1 MNSSHPSSGRRWR
14 WILAV
19 AIVLWPA
26 AWGFARDKNPSPP
39 PAGFY
44 IELSEDFY
52 RALNQ
57 AGNDEGGRLSN
68 RPMSEEYLH
77 QIAVSAKFMVETN
90 LQLMRQQERM
100 LQLLEEIRD
109 KSGKK

>member
-1 MNSSHPSSGRRWR
+1 MNSNHPSSGQIWR
-14 WILAV
+14 WFLA
-19 AIVLWPA
+19 AAWILWPA
-26 AWGFARDKNPSPP
+26 FGIAQDKKPAPP

-44 IELSEDFY
+44 IELTEDFY

-57 AGNDEGGRLSN
+57 VHAQDSGLLSTE
-68 RPMSEEYLH
+68 PLSEEYLR

-90 LQLMRQQERM
+90 LQLIRQQERM

-109 KSGKK
+109 KSGHK